1 MLFRSA
7 RINNDVALGDKRG
20 QQKQQPPR
28 RVDTGKG
35 QRTMHGPGDKNGLTN
50 SFRWPSETPQSLET
64 EHRRIQTT
72 LPAPT
77 ARERLERAAD
87 TLPEV
92 SCYQVPV
99 IWDRANGYQVYDDAG
114 NCWIDFK
121 EDDIIKRIYNK
132 SAKLLNT
139 DYRYFESL
147 QVIHYR
153 KNEEYKNHYDAWDKT
168 NKVKFNK
175 YAKERG
181 NRAYTLLFYLNDVRK
196 GGETGFDMTKDKIKI
211 KPVKGKAL
219 LFKSLNED
227 GSLNMKSRHGGL
239 PVIQGEKWAC
249 NFWLRDKIQHKESPK
264 KNISTVLNKL
274 PELDLNYIE
283 QNTSGSY
290 RSNLIFYNYCKK
302 FLNQKKILRRI
313 LFH

>member
-1 MLFRSA
+1 MQLLSTDPLILTIDDFLTDEECKHIIKISKNRLNKAQTCYYSKEEK
-7 RINNDVALGDKRG
+7 KRV
-20 QQKQQPPR
+20 K
-28 RVDTGKG
+28 
-35 QRTMHGPGDKNGLTN
+35 DKNYEGRTN
-50 SFRWPSETPQSLET
+50 R
-64 EHRRIQTT
+64 
-72 LPAPT
+72 
-77 ARERLERAAD
+77 
-87 TLPEV
+87 
-92 SCYQVPV
+92 
-99 IWDRANGYQVYDDAG
+99 

-283 QNTSGSY
+283 QNTSDEDMD
-290 RSNLIFYNYCKK
+290 LNYIDE
-302 FLNQKKILRRI
+302 LSSDED
-313 LFH
+313 